1 MRKEV
6 NKKLAML
13 DNAEMKRVNGG
24 TNLVSLPIIGPI
36 IGVVIGQKL
45 LDKLTN

>member
-13 DNAEMKRVNGG
+13 DNVEMKRVNGG
-24 TNLVSLPIIGPI
+24 YVKPTKKQLEILREIYGPMAEYIICF
-36 IGVVIGQKL
+36 
-45 LDKLTN
+45 

>member
-1 MRKEV
+1 MKKEV

-24 TNLVSLPIIGPI
+24 YV
-36 IGVVIGQKL
+36 
-45 LDKLTN
+45 KLTKEQLEQLKEIYGPMAEYIICS